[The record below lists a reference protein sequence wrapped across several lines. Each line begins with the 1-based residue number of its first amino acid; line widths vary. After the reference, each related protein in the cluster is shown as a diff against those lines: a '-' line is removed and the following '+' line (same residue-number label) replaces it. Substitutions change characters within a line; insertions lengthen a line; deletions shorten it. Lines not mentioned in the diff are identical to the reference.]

1 MRSEV
6 HTNYFIDTD
15 YFIDNDNL
23 GEKEEG
29 EKKQIIEICRENI
42 QGSESV
48 LQEEGEEK
56 SL

>member
-42 QGSESV
+42 
-48 LQEEGEEK
+48 
-56 SL
+56 